1 MALQVKDGL
10 TQLAIGRGLC
20 LAGQLDRD
28 AASRLQRRAAHVP
41 EGAGALIA
49 QAATISASRSP
60 VRRTCFSTIFPSV
73 TRVVGVPS
81 KMVVVRL
88 VAVATRSSAALKP
101 TSTTAPSSPPVREL
115 SGPITAFWTTLL
127 RSSMTIRSN
136 EFSWASCRLPANRMM
151 IARPR

>member
-28 AASRLQRRAAHVP
+28 AASRLQSRPAHVP
-41 EGAGALIA
+41 QSAGALMA
-49 QAATISASRSP
+49 QRRDDLGVAQPCASNLLLHNLP
-60 VRRTCFSTIFPSV
+60 VRDKGGRGAFEDG
-73 TRVVGVPS
+73 RG
-81 KMVVVRL
+81 
-88 VAVATRSSAALKP
+88 AALKP